1 MDYNQLNGL
10 SLAYLGDAVYE
21 LRIREYLLN
30 KGYTKVNTL
39 NKKCVEFTSGKKQ
52 ADFIYFLINDKIL
65 NDNELQIYKRGR
77 NSHIGSVRKNIDIET
92 YLSAT
97 GFEAL
102 IGYLYLSD
110 KNRLDE
116 IMDLIIKRK
125 EENSNERN

>member
-52 ADFIYFLINDKIL
+52 ADFIYYLINDKIL
-65 NDNELQIYKRGR
+65 NDSELQIYKRGR